1 MILLFLFVNLSGR
14 ETESASLLV
23 HSPAA
28 CSRGLGAEGKSL
40 WFPHPVSEAMGPGPA
55 VAPHPQ
61 LLLGQPLEAALVARG
76 MGSSV
81 VAQGMGFLPPAPGT
95 WIALL
100 SPDIGA
106 GH

>member
-1 MILLFLFVNLSGR
+1 MPLCWFTPWLPAVEAWELKANLSGSR
-14 ETESASLLV
+14 ILYLRLWVQDPLWLPTRSFLLV
-23 HSPAA
+23 
-28 CSRGLGAEGKSL
+28 
-40 WFPHPVSEAMGPGPA
+40 
-55 VAPHPQ
+55 
-61 LLLGQPLEAALVARG
+61 QPLEAALVARG

-100 SPDIGA
+100 SPEIGA